1 MNSLELKRGCLSDH
15 EFLDLM
21 KNKKR
26 SKNEMINRE
35 EGLSHHRFWIT
46 KKDQVEFQNKTSW
59 ELEGEG
65 YNSNEFW
72 IPRKHQ
78 ETPKHK

>member
-1 MNSLELKRGCLSDH
+1 MVTRSFGSQKHPEGPWNINSLELKRGCLSDH

-26 SKNEMINRE
+26 SKNEPINRE

-46 KKDQVEFQNKTSW
+46 KKTKWSSKTKPAGS
-59 ELEGEG
+59 
-65 YNSNEFW
+65 
-72 IPRKHQ
+72 
-78 ETPKHK
+78 